1 MQEIRA
7 EHLFVHPPQVVFALI
22 GDHERFFP
30 APRYRC
36 RLLTLGTPQR
46 NGDGAV
52 REIRS
57 GALRFVE
64 TISALTP
71 GVGFDYRVQTLHAG
85 GLPVPFRHQRGWLE
99 FIAEGDGCR
108 VIWRSQFR
116 MAVPLLG
123 GLLEKQFARSAGA
136 AFAWLLGQAARRLD
150 AGER

>member
-7 EHLFVHPPQVVFALI
+7 EHRFAQPPSTVFALI
-22 GDHERFFP
+22 SDHERFFP
-30 APRYRC
+30 APHYRC
-36 RLLTLGTPQR
+36 RLLSPGTRER

-64 TISALTP
+64 TISAVLP
-71 GVGFDYRVQTLHAG
+71 GAGFDYRVQSLHAA
-85 GLPVPFRHQRGWLE
+85 GLPLPFRHQRGWLQ
-99 FIAEGDGCR
+99 FIAEGEGCR

-123 GLLEKQFARSAGA
+123 GALEKQFARSAGA
-136 AFAWLLGQAARRLD
+136 AFGRLLAQAARRLD